1 MGSKREAR
9 HGTPYNGAVACPL
22 PPPPSPPTSPPTIRP
37 GAPTVIVLGA
47 GVIGLCVARA
57 LRERGAAVTV
67 LDASPAA
74 REASWAAGG
83 ILGLGT
89 EYAAD
94 GPGYRLAR
102 FAFDRWDEVARRL
115 REETGI
121 PLEVTHAGTLLIPKD
136 AAEATALE
144 ARGAFHRSVGL
155 ASRMLDGPA
164 ARGVEPRL
172 APGIGAALWVP
183 EARLDNRRLLDALDA
198 ACRRL
203 EIPVLV
209 GVRALRCVEAGGR
222 IVGVETPEGRRPADA
237 VVVATGAW
245 SEEIAATAGLA
256 LPMVP
261 VKGQMLRLDA
271 PDGFL
276 GPIVKQGPQY
286 LVPQAGRGIVV
297 GTTAEDVGFA
307 RGTDEAA
314 LGRIR
319 AAAVGLVPDV
329 ASLPRIEAW
338 AGFRPRLPDLLP
350 ALGPVASRPGLFLA
364 TGHFRNGILLCEA
377 TGELVA
383 RAVLGDV
390 DPRLAAF
397 DPERFARRPRP

>member
-1 MGSKREAR
+1 MGPR
-9 HGTPYNGAVACPL
+9 V
-22 PPPPSPPTSPPTIRP
+22 
-37 GAPTVIVLGA
+37 VVLGA
-47 GVIGLCVARA
+47 GVIGLSVARA
-57 LRERGAAVTV
+57 LAGRGARPLVV
-67 LDASPAA
+67 DASPAA

-89 EYAAD
+89 EYGAD

-102 FAFDRWDEVARRL
+102 FAFDRWEDAAARL
-115 REETGI
+115 RRETGV
-121 PLEVTHAGTLLIPKD
+121 PLAVTREGTLLVAKD
-136 AAEATALE
+136 AADAAALE

-155 ASRMLDGPA
+155 ASTMLDGAA
-164 ARGVEPRL
+164 ARRVEPRL
-172 APGIGAALWVP
+172 SPRVDAALHVP
-183 EARLDNRRLLDALDA
+183 EARLDNRRLLEALDA
-198 ACRRL
+198 ACRGAGIEVRT
-203 EIPVLV
+203 
-209 GVRALRCVEAGGR
+209 GVRALRCVERGGR
-222 IVGVETPEGRRPADA
+222 VVGVETEHGAVAADA

-245 SEEIAATAGLA
+245 SEEVAATAGLV

-261 VKGQMLRLDA
+261 VKGQMLRVEA

-286 LVPQAGRGIVV
+286 LVPQRGRGIVV
-297 GTTAEDVGFA
+297 GTTAEEVGFT

-319 AAAVGLVPDV
+319 AAAEALVPDL
-329 ASLPRIEAW
+329 AGRPRVEAW

-377 TGELVA
+377 TGELLA

-390 DPRLAAF
+390 DPLLAAF
-397 DPERFARRPRP
+397 DPERFGRGARPDGAGTQGPAAGAPGQRP

>member
-1 MGSKREAR
+1 
-9 HGTPYNGAVACPL
+9 
-22 PPPPSPPTSPPTIRP
+22 
-37 GAPTVIVLGA
+37 VLGA
-47 GVIGLCVARA
+47 GVIGLSVARSLA
-57 LRERGAAVTV
+57 DRGAAVTV

-102 FAFDRWDEVARRL
+102 FAFDRWDDVARRL
-115 REETGI
+115 REETGV

-136 AAEATALE
+136 EAETAALE

-155 ASRMLDGPA
+155 ASAMLDGPG
-164 ARGVEPRL
+164 ARRVEPRL
-172 APGIGAALWVP
+172 APGTRAALFVP

-198 ACRRL
+198 ACRRRG
-203 EIPVLV
+203 IPVRV

-222 IVGVETPEGRRPADA
+222 VAGVETTEGRLPATA

-245 SEEIAATAGLA
+245 SEEMAATAGLA

-297 GTTAEDVGFA
+297 GTTAEEVGFA

-314 LGRIR
+314 LARIH

-329 ASLPRIEAW
+329 ASLPRVEAW

-390 DPRLAAF
+390 DPMLRAF
-397 DPERFARRPRP
+397 DPERFVRGPRP

>member
-1 MGSKREAR
+1 MKTGPGVARARPVSAPGPAYNEAMG
-9 HGTPYNGAVACPL
+9 PQV
-22 PPPPSPPTSPPTIRP
+22 
-37 GAPTVIVLGA
+37 VVLGA
-47 GVIGLCVARA
+47 GVIGLSVARA
-57 LRERGAAVTV
+57 LARRGARPRVV
-67 LDASPAA
+67 DASPAA

-102 FAFDRWDEVARRL
+102 FAFDRWDAVAARL
-115 REETGI
+115 REETGV
-121 PLEVTHAGTLLIPKD
+121 PLVVTREGTLLVPKD
-136 AAEATALE
+136 DAETAALA

-155 ASRMLDGPA
+155 ASELLDGPE
-164 ARGVEPRL
+164 ARRVEPRL
-172 APGIGAALWVP
+172 APTTRAALFVP
-183 EARLDNRRLLDALDA
+183 EARLDNRLLLEALDV
-198 ACRRL
+198 ACRRDGI
-203 EIPVLV
+203 EVRV
-209 GVRALRCVEAGGR
+209 GVRASRLVETGGR
-222 IVGVETPEGRRPADA
+222 VVGVETSDGVLTADA

-245 SEEIAATAGLA
+245 SAELAATVGLA

-276 GPIVKQGPQY
+276 GPIVKRGPQY
-286 LVPQAGRGIVV
+286 LVPQRGRGIVV
-297 GTTAEDVGFA
+297 GTTAEEVGFA
-307 RGTDEAA
+307 RGVDEAA
-314 LGRIR
+314 LARIR
-319 AAAVGLVPDV
+319 DAAADLVP
-329 ASLPRIEAW
+329 ATAALPRVEAW

-390 DPRLAAF
+390 DPLLAAF
-397 DPERFARRPRP
+397 EPGRFGDPARGAHGHRP

>member
-1 MGSKREAR
+1 MRAYNAGMGPR
-9 HGTPYNGAVACPL
+9 V
-22 PPPPSPPTSPPTIRP
+22 
-37 GAPTVIVLGA
+37 VVLGA
-47 GVIGLCVARA
+47 GVIGLSVARA
-57 LRERGAAVTV
+57 LAARGARPLVV
-67 LDASPAA
+67 DASPAA

-102 FAFDRWDEVARRL
+102 FAFDRWEGVADRL
-115 REETGI
+115 RRETGV
-121 PLEVTHAGTLLIPKD
+121 PLVVTREGTLLVAKD
-136 AAEATALE
+136 AADAAALA

-155 ASRMLDGPA
+155 ASALLDGPG
-164 ARGVEPRL
+164 ARRVEPRL
-172 APGIGAALWVP
+172 SPRIEAALHVP
-183 EARLDNRRLLDALDA
+183 EARLDNRLLLSALDA
-198 ACRRL
+198 ACRNGGIEVRT
-203 EIPVLV
+203 
-209 GVRALRCVEAGGR
+209 GVRALRCVERGGR
-222 IVGVETPEGRRPADA
+222 VFGVETESGAVPADA

-245 SEEIAATAGLA
+245 SEEVAATAGLA

-261 VKGQMLRLDA
+261 VKGQMLRIEA

-286 LVPQAGRGIVV
+286 LVPQRGRGIVV
-297 GTTAEDVGFA
+297 GTTAEEVGFT

-314 LGRIR
+314 LARIR
-319 AAAVGLVPDV
+319 AAAEDLVPDIAGRARV
-329 ASLPRIEAW
+329 EAW

-390 DPRLAAF
+390 DPLLAAF
-397 DPERFARRPRP
+397 DPERFGRGARSDGAGPRGPVAGGPGHRP